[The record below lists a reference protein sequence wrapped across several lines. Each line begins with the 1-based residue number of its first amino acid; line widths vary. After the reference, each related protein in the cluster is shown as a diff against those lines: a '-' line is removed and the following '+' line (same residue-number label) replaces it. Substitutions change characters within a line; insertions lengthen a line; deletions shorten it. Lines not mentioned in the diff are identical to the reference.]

1 MPDAVFWTAVAP
13 IYAATALAAYV
24 LGSIPFGLILTRL
37 AGVGDIRQIGSGN
50 VGATNVLRTGRKDL
64 AALTLLLDGGKGALA
79 VLIGAQFDP
88 EIMVIAGAG
97 VFLGHLFPVWL
108 SFYGGKGVATFI
120 GILFGLNWMFGAAAC
135 AIWLIIAGIWRYS
148 SVAALGMSIVMPFL
162 VPVFVERH
170 ELGLVLALSIAIFI
184 RHRSNLLRL
193 FRGEEPKIGQH

>member
-1 MPDAVFWTAVAP
+1 MPDAVFWSVVAP
-13 IYAATALAAYV
+13 IYAATALSAYV
-24 LGSIPFGLILTRL
+24 LGSIPFGLILTKL
-37 AGVGDIRQIGSGN
+37 AGVGDIRLIGSGN

-108 SFYGGKGVATFI
+108 SFNGGKGVATFI

-148 SVAALGMSIVMPFL
+148 SAAALGMSIVMPFL